1 MRRGQADHQAHADHD
16 VPMHRCNLLWRGAV
30 FLQKT
35 ITEAKQLQEEVQ
47 AKSTECVDTRT
58 ACGAGMRCKSITSM
72 SKVPLNE
79 NERGKSN
86 SSSLEI
92 PIVVVQ
98 HLH

>member
-1 MRRGQADHQAHADHD
+1 VRRGQADHQAHADHD
-16 VPMHRCNLLWRGAV
+16 VPMHR